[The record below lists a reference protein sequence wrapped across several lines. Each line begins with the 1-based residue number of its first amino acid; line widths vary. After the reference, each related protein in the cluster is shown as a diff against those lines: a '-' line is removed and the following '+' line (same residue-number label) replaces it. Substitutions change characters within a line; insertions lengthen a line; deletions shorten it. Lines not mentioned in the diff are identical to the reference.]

1 MGRTKGGEKD
11 YSFGNNVIYVFIINI
26 HLLQTRFLSF

>member
-11 YSFGNNVIYVFIINI
+11 YSFGNNVIYVFIILYTFVT
-26 HLLQTRFLSF
+26 HTLP